1 MLIILCAVFGI
12 FFGLISDYSEKI
24 SVILSCAFGGAYLIV
39 KGVGMLI
46 KNYPDE
52 FSLAERIKLHQF
64 DDGLPVF
71 YYVYLGIIVVLGIS
85 GSIIQFRLAK
95 DMPSEVK
102 ERDDS
107 SYDDAYISID
117 QNDLSIDVPSRK
129 SFKSTYRYTPS
140 RARLN

>member
-1 MLIILCAVFGI
+1 
-12 FFGLISDYSEKI
+12 
-24 SVILSCAFGGAYLIV
+24 
-39 KGVGMLI
+39 MLI

-102 ERDDS
+102 EKDDS

-129 SFKSTYRYTPS
+129 SFKSTYRDTPS